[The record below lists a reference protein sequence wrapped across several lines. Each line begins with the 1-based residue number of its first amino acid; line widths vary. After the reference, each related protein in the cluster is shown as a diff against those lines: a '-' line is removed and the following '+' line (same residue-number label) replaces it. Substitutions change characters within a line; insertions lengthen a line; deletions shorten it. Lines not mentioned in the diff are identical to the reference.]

1 MPPNRLE
8 EIARQDPPYHRA
20 LEAVRQWVTEVWH
33 NPVVYYQLDH
43 GPTHAHRVCEYLEQL
58 SFGPDG
64 CRMPPPS
71 PAEAFVLLA
80 AAYLHDVGM
89 QLGWS
94 EAPASIPRA
103 RGALT
108 GEDLE
113 TIRRLHAQ
121 TSAAVIRSWKTALP
135 ASLARG
141 LSDAQKDILCGEL
154 NEVLAFVA
162 EYHNRPYAAHEIRQK
177 AEGFPPAVKNAVRI
191 GLVAGWLQ
199 AADAL
204 HMDHTRVTETILVD
218 ALDLWRKGKGAE
230 FGLRVTDLVRMAQ
243 AYFVDHVA
251 VDWVGTSGVRIRVLV
266 RVRDQ
271 AQFSD
276 ARVLIER
283 YESRLQRRDGDAL
296 TLIQSESAEAV
307 LFGIEPPG
315 PILDPTVIPLPA
327 DLLQA
332 PEPPPPTHSTC
343 PPPVPAFV
351 GREKLVDEAMRSLGS
366 GQCRWITFHGPSG
379 IGKTQA
385 ALKLAQGVCG
395 PERALSVS
403 VFVPLEAA
411 TNAAD
416 VPDRVKTALI
426 QAGFRLDPADD
437 LATVLRRVAPNPCL
451 LLLDNA
457 EDVLARDHRAAVA
470 VLESIAMDEGPHR
483 LVVTTKAPTHS
494 PHEAPRRV
502 PPLRSAAEGRAEDQD
517 LWARLT
523 AGIDAQPGDDARA
536 AELLGQLA
544 GIPLAIYLCACRWR
558 ATGSLAAILEDWHQN
573 GPHGV
578 RLGPDRTRLTDLEF
592 TLRRNLALLDASR
605 PLDQE
610 ARRVLSLLALL
621 PAGSP
626 DDLARDL
633 VGPDW
638 LAGVTRLCDVGLGHN
653 RAGRWAVLEPI
664 RRFALQS
671 LDSSGWHAPLEQWL
685 IAHAD
690 TADDAIGRSGSARA
704 LNWFRAEM
712 ANLHAVWDA
721 AAQRGQP
728 AIVASLGQALGKAY
742 LWLNVP
748 GAEQRLARAAEAA
761 RSVGS
766 TLGRAKCIF
775 CRGNVLARLDRHEE
789 ALEAY
794 DAAQPLYEEI
804 GDTLGRANCIM
815 SRGDVLAFLNRHE
828 EALGAYDAAQP
839 LHEQIGDTLGRANC
853 IKSRGDVVADLK
865 RHEEALK
872 AYDAAQPLYEEIGLT
887 LGRAN
892 CIQSR
897 ARVHSETGDG
907 RAAAEF
913 DEAVRLFESIG
924 DVYSQAWTLVY
935 QARHHRRSSEPD
947 RARECYGRAL
957 GMFREIKYQFGI
969 DAVTKELGR
978 LGPV

>member
-8 EIARQDPPYHRA
+8 EIARQDSPYHRA
-20 LEAVRQWVTEVWH
+20 LEAVRQWVTEVWQ

-43 GPTHAHRVCEYLEQL
+43 GPTHAHRVCQYLDQL

-64 CRMPPPS
+64 CRMPPPT

-141 LSDAQKDILCGEL
+141 LSDAQKDILCGDL

-177 AEGFPPAVKNAVRI
+177 AEGFSPAVKNRVRI
-191 GLVAGWLQ
+191 ALLAGWLQ

-271 AQFSD
+271 AQFND

-296 TLIQSESAEAV
+296 TLIQSESAGAI
-307 LFGIEPPG
+307 LFGIEPPQ
-315 PILDPTVIPLPA
+315 PILDPTVIPVPD

-343 PPPVPAFV
+343 DPPVPTFV
-351 GREKLVDEAMRSLGS
+351 GREELVDEAMRSLVS
-366 GQCRWITFHGPSG
+366 GTCRWITFHGPSG

-385 ALKLAQGVCG
+385 ALKLAQALCG
-395 PERALSVS
+395 PERALALS

-411 TNAAD
+411 TKAAD

-426 QAGFRLDPADD
+426 QAGFRLEAADD
-437 LATVLRRVAPNPCL
+437 LPTVLRRVAQTPCL
-451 LLLDNA
+451 LVLDNA
-457 EDVLARDHRAAVA
+457 EDVLEVDRQAAVA

-523 AGIDAQPGDDARA
+523 AGIDPQPGDDLRA
-536 AELLGQLA
+536 GELLGQLE
-544 GIPLAIYLCACRWR
+544 GIPLAIYLSACRWR
-558 ATGSLAAILEDWHQN
+558 ATGSLAAILEDWHQS
-573 GPHGV
+573 GPHGMRV
-578 RLGPDRTRLTDLEF
+578 GPERTRRTDLEF
-592 TLRRNLALLDASR
+592 SLQRNLALLDESR

-621 PAGSP
+621 PAGSA

-633 VGPDW
+633 LGPDW
-638 LAGVTRLCDVGLGHN
+638 LAAVTRLCDVGLGHN
-653 RAGRWAVLEPI
+653 RAGRWGLLEPI
-664 RRFALQS
+664 RRFALAS
-671 LDSSGWHAPLEQWL
+671 LDTSPWHAPLEEWL
-685 IAHAD
+685 IARAR
-690 TADDAIGRSGSARA
+690 TADRAIGWSGSVRA
-704 LNWFRAEM
+704 LAWFRAEM

-728 AIVASLGQALGKAY
+728 AVVGALGQALGDAY

-748 GAEQRLARAAEAA
+748 GAQERLARASEAA
-761 RSVGS
+761 RSI
-766 TLGRAKCIF
+766 A
-775 CRGNVLARLDRHEE
+775 
-789 ALEAY
+789 
-794 DAAQPLYEEI
+794 
-804 GDTLGRANCIM
+804 DTLGRANCIK

-839 LHEQIGDTLGRANC
+839 LYEQIGATLGRANCIKGRGDVLAFLKRHEEALEAYDAAQPLYEEIGHTLGRANCISCRGDVLADLKRHEEALEAYDAAQPLYEQIGDTLGRANC
-853 IKSRGDVVADLK
+853 IR
-865 RHEEALK
+865 
-872 AYDAAQPLYEEIGLT
+872 
-887 LGRAN
+887 
-892 CIQSR
+892 SR

-907 RAAAEF
+907 RAGAEF
-913 DEAVRLFESIG
+913 DEAFRLYGSIG
-924 DVYSQAWTLVY
+924 DVYSQAGTLVY

-957 GMFREIKYQFGI
+957 GLFREIKYQPGI
-969 DAVTKELGR
+969 DVVTEELGE
-978 LGPV
+978 L